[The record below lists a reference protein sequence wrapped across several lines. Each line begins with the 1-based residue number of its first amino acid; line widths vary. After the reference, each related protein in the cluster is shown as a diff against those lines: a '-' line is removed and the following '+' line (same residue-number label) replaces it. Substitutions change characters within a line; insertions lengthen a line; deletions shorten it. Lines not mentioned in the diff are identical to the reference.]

1 MLGQTHVCT
10 HTGYDF
16 GDEHQQ
22 PWERKTHTVVQHELI
37 HAPGGSW
44 PSQSANTQPTLT
56 FPTTN
61 KKQQEAS
68 VQLCLLQ
75 IFLRQSV

>member
-44 PSQSANTQPTLT
+44 PSHIYT
-56 FPTTN
+56 
-61 KKQQEAS
+61 
-68 VQLCLLQ
+68 
-75 IFLRQSV
+75 IFLQLYASRQS